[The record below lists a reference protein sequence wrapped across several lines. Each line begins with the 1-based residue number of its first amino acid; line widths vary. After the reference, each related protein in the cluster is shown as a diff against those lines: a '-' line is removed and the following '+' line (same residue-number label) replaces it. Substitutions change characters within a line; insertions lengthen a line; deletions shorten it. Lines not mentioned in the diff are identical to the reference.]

1 MLPDTGTPPGLTA
14 PSHGRT
20 LYFHYAWVIVAM
32 ISVVQIVGGSIYA
45 AFGVFIGPM
54 TDTFGWSQGT
64 ITLAYALSSLVTAL
78 VAPLAGSFGDRYGA
92 RRAMALGSV
101 LFVIGMALMG
111 LISEPWHFYLTFGV
125 IMGVAHS
132 IFMVPLL
139 AVTMDWFRRHL
150 GLGMGVLM
158 SAKGIGPVVA
168 APLIGYLII
177 NYGWRDTCLILAAG
191 SAVILAAMTIWFRNR
206 PADKGVLPYGA
217 MPGDRIDGP
226 KALNRERVDQF
237 GRYMRR
243 TSAYWNMSSIHFLG
257 CVGHAVIIVYLVPL
271 AVFEGVSLVAAAG
284 VLAAMSAVSMV
295 SRLFTPIL
303 ADTLG
308 TRTIMAVAFLLQG
321 ATVIMLFW
329 THDLWLFYL
338 FAVLFGIGFG
348 GESGGFPILN
358 RRYYGYAPTGSAL
371 GAQMLGAGL
380 GMALGGWIGGVIF
393 DIMGNYN
400 VALMVSVAASLG
412 GMVSIIMLEPTSRLL
427 IPDWE
432 EDSPAEMSPTV
443 ASEPATAD

>member
-54 TDTFGWSQGT
+54 TDTFGWSQGK

-92 RRAMALGSV
+92 RRAMALGSA

-158 SAKGIGPVVA
+158 SAKGIGPVGCGPPYRLSDHQLWMA
-168 APLIGYLII
+168 GHLLDTSGRLGRHPG
-177 NYGWRDTCLILAAG
+177 RDDHLVPQPPRRQG
-191 SAVILAAMTIWFRNR
+191 R
-206 PADKGVLPYGA
+206 PALRRDA
-217 MPGDRIDGP
+217 
-226 KALNRERVDQF
+226 
-237 GRYMRR
+237 GRP
-243 TSAYWNMSSIHFLG
+243 H
-257 CVGHAVIIVYLVPL
+257 
-271 AVFEGVSLVAAAG
+271 
-284 VLAAMSAVSMV
+284 
-295 SRLFTPIL
+295 
-303 ADTLG
+303 
-308 TRTIMAVAFLLQG
+308 
-321 ATVIMLFW
+321 
-329 THDLWLFYL
+329 
-338 FAVLFGIGFG
+338 
-348 GESGGFPILN
+348 
-358 RRYYGYAPTGSAL
+358 
-371 GAQMLGAGL
+371 
-380 GMALGGWIGGVIF
+380 
-393 DIMGNYN
+393 
-400 VALMVSVAASLG
+400 
-412 GMVSIIMLEPTSRLL
+412 
-427 IPDWE
+427 
-432 EDSPAEMSPTV
+432 
-443 ASEPATAD
+443 